1 MTVSP
6 NSPITVTL
14 IGRGRIGSEVAD
26 GLRAMPDYRLIAVL
40 GRNARNVPPAQL
52 TIDAAGPDALRAHGA
67 QALQN
72 GDLWTVGAVALA
84 DPIVRAQLEGKAR
97 ENGHGLR
104 LFTAWIAGPSL
115 CPPDV
120 SARLFVRQSA
130 PNLAERP
137 GVIFRGPLAD
147 AAQRFP
153 EHLNTATAAAIT
165 GPGIDATRITLVSTP
180 DGGPHTISAR
190 FNMPG
195 QTIRTDVRFDQL
207 KPHPVAAAILAA
219 LARRTNPIRM
229 AP

>member
-40 GRNARNVPPAQL
+40 GRDARNVPPAQL

-72 GDLWTVGAVALA
+72 GELWTVGAVALA
-84 DPIVRAQLEGKAR
+84 DPIVRAQLEELALEHDR
-97 ENGHGLR
+97 ELR

-120 SARLFVRQSA
+120 PARLFIRQSA
-130 PNLAERP
+130 PNLPEKP
-137 GVIFRGPLAD
+137 GLVFRGPLAD

-153 EHLNTATAAAIT
+153 DYLNAATAAAIT
-165 GPGIDATRITLVSTP
+165 GPGIEATRVTLVSTP

-190 FNMPG
+190 FEMPD

-229 AP
+229 GP